1 VGAALAFSACVVAAL
16 LFATLRER
24 GGTELALG
32 PAGDEAPPQAAPSPE
47 DAVEAVEPAADA
59 PTFDLVRVERDGQAV
74 IAGRAAP
81 GSHVTIYA
89 GNRPLA
95 EVDADAE
102 GNFVAIF
109 GAGAD
114 ERPRALTLQA
124 EDARGTRTAS
134 DEVVMLL
141 PREGAAV
148 EEGGE
153 ADPEADA
160 SAVAARSGGGAVAGG
175 GAPGDASAEAAEPE
189 VAAAAVLRDGSVEVL
204 PTDAGAGD
212 GERRGVTLASISYS
226 EQGEVTLAGRGT
238 SGAAL
243 RAYVDGSLVHEAAVA
258 DDGRWAME
266 LRDLAAGRYRLRID
280 QIGPDGQVASRVETP
295 FQRDFPRPPPPRPG
309 VPAPAEHGAGTV
321 SVTVQPGHNLW
332 TLARERYGSGIM
344 DTQILTANRELIRD
358 PDLIYPGQI
367 FSLPDEAAE

>member
-1 VGAALAFSACVVAAL
+1 
-16 LFATLRER
+16 
-24 GGTELALG
+24 
-32 PAGDEAPPQAAPSPE
+32 
-47 DAVEAVEPAADA
+47 
-59 PTFDLVRVERDGQAV
+59 
-74 IAGRAAP
+74 
-81 GSHVTIYA
+81 
-89 GNRPLA
+89 
-95 EVDADAE
+95 
-102 GNFVAIF
+102 
-109 GAGAD
+109 
-114 ERPRALTLQA
+114 
-124 EDARGTRTAS
+124 
-134 DEVVMLL
+134 MLL
-141 PREGAAV
+141 PREGAVV

-160 SAVAARSGGGAVAGG
+160 TAVAAGSGGGGAVAGG

-295 FQRDFPRPPPPRPG
+295 FQRDFPEAPPPRPG
-309 VPAPAEHGAGTV
+309 PIGPGVR
-321 SVTVQPGHNLW
+321 VTVQPGGTLW
-332 TLARERYGSGIM
+332 TIARAEYGSGVLY
-344 DTQILTANRELIRD
+344 TQIFTANSELIRD
-358 PDLIYPGQI
+358 PDLIYPGQVLAI
-367 FSLPDEAAE
+367 PGLDQPE

>member
-1 VGAALAFSACVVAAL
+1 
-16 LFATLRER
+16 
-24 GGTELALG
+24 
-32 PAGDEAPPQAAPSPE
+32 
-47 DAVEAVEPAADA
+47 
-59 PTFDLVRVERDGQAV
+59 VRVERDGQAV

-141 PREGAAV
+141 PREGAVV

-160 SAVAARSGGGAVAGG
+160 SADAAGSGGGAVAGG

-266 LRDLAAGRYRLRID
+266 LRDLAEGRYRLRID

-295 FQRDFPRPPPPRPG
+295 FQRDFPEAPPPRPG
-309 VPAPAEHGAGTV
+309 PLGPGVR
-321 SVTVQPGHNLW
+321 VTVQPGGTLW
-332 TLARERYGSGIM
+332 TIARAEYGSGVLY
-344 DTQILTANRELIRD
+344 TQIFTANSELIRD
-358 PDLIYPGQI
+358 PDLIYPGQVLAI
-367 FSLPDEAAE
+367 PGLDQPE